1 MSLVSPQP
9 TSLEDKLTRLQ
20 EIQQLLEQRKVN
32 LSESIPLLEEAYK
45 LKRDIEQELQAME
58 NKLIQL
64 SKTGDQDVYQAQ

>member
-45 LKRDIEQELQAME
+45 LKRDIEEELQAME